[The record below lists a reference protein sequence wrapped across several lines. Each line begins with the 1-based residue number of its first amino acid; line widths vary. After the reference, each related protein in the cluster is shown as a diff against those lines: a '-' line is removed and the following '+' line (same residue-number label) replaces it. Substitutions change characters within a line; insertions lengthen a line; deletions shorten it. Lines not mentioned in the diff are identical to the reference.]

1 MRVQTSAVGGGV
13 QTEVGIWKAD
23 ASESSAPEKSVS
35 FTGPAGTANLAG
47 LVNGESYDVR
57 VRSDSG
63 GWSAPHRIVLALS
76 LPSPVA
82 VSPEDGGIEI
92 DTMPTLEWSYGGK
105 ADNYDVEL
113 YSEPSQTGVTPLLS
127 SAGVVASTLTVPRV
141 LSPGEYAFR
150 VRAHDSSGII
160 TAWSS
165 RFTFTLNPE
174 VVLSPTILGNGETS
188 VSPRFALGWTKVSG
202 AASFELQIAA
212 NNQFAAPNVLD
223 VKTAGESVYRVPD
236 PYRVGGTYYYRVRAV
251 VRSHETGAA
260 ANALVNLP
268 WSPVTRFIVGDL
280 GFRFVQVV
288 PVGGRADFSMGDT
301 QAGYDA
307 VPVHTVTLTR
317 PYELEQFEVTNT
329 QYAAVM
335 NWAITHGYAKL
346 VANDLVSTYN
356 VERSEG
362 LDLAASG
369 TGPLELVDG
378 NGKPGPVPL
387 CGFGDLDYGS
397 QFGLEIRSGAIAV
410 IPGRGIEPAVGVSWD
425 GAALFANC
433 LSLLNGLDPAY
444 DLAKRTW
451 NELSNGYRLPTEA
464 EWEYA
469 MRGTD
474 GRPFPWGATL
484 SARAANYFRSY
495 DPYEAV
501 FPPYTQNGG
510 PVTPVTFYD
519 GGVHLGYATLSGAS
533 PFGIYD
539 MVGNVWEWCW
549 DHYSAT
555 AYAAEANGATNPVGP
570 ATGGERVTRGG
581 AWNVA
586 AAYFRGTE
594 RGHYPVD
601 GRSYSTGLRLARTL
615 ESQ

>member
-1 MRVQTSAVGGGV
+1 MQTTVGVWRAG
-13 QTEVGIWKAD
+13 A
-23 ASESSAPEKSVS
+23 AESGAPQKTAA
-35 FTGPAGTANLAG
+35 FNGPAGTANLAG
-47 LVNGESYDVR
+47 LVNGDSYDVR
-57 VRSDSG
+57 VRSDSSA
-63 GWSAPHRIVLALS
+63 WSAPHRITLALS
-76 LPSPVA
+76 LPAPVA
-82 VSPEDGGIEI
+82 VSPGNGGIEV
-92 DTMPTLEWSYGGK
+92 DTLPTLQWSYGGK
-105 ADNYDVEL
+105 AASYDVEL
-113 YSEPSQTGVTPLLS
+113 YSEPSQ
-127 SAGVVASTLTVPRV
+127 AGVSPVVSRADVATTTLTVPRV
-141 LSPGEYAFR
+141 LTTGKYAFR
-150 VRAHDSSGII
+150 VRAHDSSGVL

-165 RFTFTLNPE
+165 LFTFTLNPE
-174 VVLSPTILGNGETS
+174 VALAPTILSNGETS

-202 AASFELQIAA
+202 ATSFELQISPDDH
-212 NNQFAAPNVLD
+212 FTAPNVID
-223 VKTAGESVYRVPD
+223 VRTNGTSVYRAPD
-236 PYRVGGTYYYRVRAV
+236 PYKVGSTFYYRVRAI
-251 VRSHETGAA
+251 VRSHEAGAA
-260 ANALVNLP
+260 ANAVLELP
-268 WSPVTRFIVGDL
+268 WSPVTRFLVGDL

-288 PVGGRADFSMGDT
+288 PVGGRANFSMGDT

-307 VPVHTVTLTR
+307 VPVHPVTLTR

-335 NWAITHGYAKL
+335 NWALSHGYATL
-346 VANDLVSTYN
+346 VGNDLVSTYE
-356 VERSEG
+356 VEHSEG

-378 NGKPGPVPL
+378 NGKPGKVPL
-387 CGFGDLDYGS
+387 CGFGDLDYGT
-397 QFGLEIRSGAIAV
+397 QFGLEVRGGAIAA
-410 IPGRGIEPAVGVSWD
+410 IPGRGVEPAVGVSWD

-433 LSLLNGLDPAY
+433 LSLLNGLEPAY
-444 DLAKRTW
+444 NLTKRTW

-484 SARAANYFRSY
+484 TARAANYFRSY

-510 PVTPVTFYD
+510 PVTPVNFYN
-519 GGVHLGYATLSGAS
+519 GAVHLGYATLSGAS

-539 MVGNVWEWCW
+539 MAGNVWEWCW
-549 DHYSAT
+549 DRYSAT
-555 AYAAEANGATNPVGP
+555 AYADDAKGVTDPVGP
-570 ATGGERVTRGG
+570 PVGGERVTRGG

-586 AAYFRGTE
+586 AEYFRGTE